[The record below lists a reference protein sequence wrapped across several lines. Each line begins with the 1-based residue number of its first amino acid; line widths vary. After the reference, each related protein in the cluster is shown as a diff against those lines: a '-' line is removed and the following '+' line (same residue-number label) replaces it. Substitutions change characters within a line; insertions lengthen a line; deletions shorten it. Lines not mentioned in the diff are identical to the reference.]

1 MKESSRR
8 YRASLRVAVFDHY
21 GWACACCGSTKRP
34 TIDHVNGDGRE
45 HRRELFGSNQGGNTF
60 NLYRWLIAS
69 GFPGGFQTLCSSCNA
84 SKRDHDH
91 CRLNHQES
99 AIEGAPPATRLA
111 PAASHPDAIWNTGEQ
126 LTDEQ
131 RQAIVA
137 RAHALVGTPYDYAAY
152 IGFALEITG
161 LRTGQQLEAVFR
173 HDTWRVCSA
182 DVADAYGFAGIDLT
196 AGLKVPNLVS
206 PADLYDRIARQ
217 GGAAGVTGLS
227 TRLSS
232 PGPGGR

>member
-1 MKESSRR
+1 MTLPAGLQPGNYFVSHGSGLAGELIRRATES
-8 YRASLRVAVFDHY
+8 
-21 GWACACCGSTKRP
+21 WAGHAG
-34 TIDHVNGDGRE
+34 VYAG
-45 HRRELFGSNQGGNTF
+45 QGM
-60 NLYRWLIAS
+60 I
-69 GFPGGFQTLCSSCNA
+69 
-84 SKRDHDH
+84 
-91 CRLNHQES
+91 
-99 AIEGAPPATRLA
+99 IEGAPPATRLA